1 MKEVGIGR
9 LFYLKQILEKIL
21 LAFEYIDDNES
32 LEALVKQYEKAD
44 LLVLDTEFVRT
55 RTYYAKLG
63 LIQAYDGKTL
73 ALIDPLAVTNLS
85 VFWALL
91 TQPDLIKVL
100 HSCSEDL
107 DVFAHYAQ
115 CQPAPLFDSQIG
127 ASLAGLGHSL
137 GYAKLVE
144 QLLSVSLDKGE
155 SRTDWLKRP
164 LSQAQLDYA
173 ANDVYYLYELYPQLI
188 ETLQNQSRLDWVLAE
203 SERVTQNR
211 LTPIEPAEAYL
222 KVKNA
227 FQLLPKQL
235 ACLRDLAK
243 WRLEVAVKR
252 DMAVGFV
259 IKDHAL
265 ITLSKKQPQNMAQLA
280 KLADLT
286 EQEKRVHGKKIIEI
300 ISQVSD
306 EPLPEPIDVIALKT
320 GYKSAFK
327 AIKQA
332 LVTQAEAAQVPIEL
346 LGSKRHIHE
355 YLRWLWDG
363 KKGDLPLILTG
374 WRANIV
380 GEHLNDIGV

>member
-1 MKEVGIGR
+1 M
-9 LFYLKQILEKIL
+9 
-21 LAFEYIDDNES
+21 LAFEYIDDNER
-32 LEALVKQYEKAD
+32 LEALVRQYEQAD

-55 RTYYAKLG
+55 RSYYAKLG
-63 LIQAYDGKTL
+63 LIQAYDGQTL

-91 TQPDLIKVL
+91 TQPNLIKVL

-144 QLLSVSLDKGE
+144 QLLSVNLDKGE

-173 ANDVYYLYELYPQLI
+173 ANDVYYLYKLYPQLI
-188 ETLQNQSRLDWVLAE
+188 ETLKNQSRLDWVLAE
-203 SERVTQNR
+203 SERITQNR
-211 LTPIEPAEAYL
+211 LTPVDPEEAYL

-265 ITLSKKQPQNMAQLA
+265 ISLSKKQPKSMAQLA
-280 KLADLT
+280 KLTDLT

-300 ISQVSD
+300 MSQVSD
-306 EPLPEPIDVIALKT
+306 EFLPEPIDVIALKT

-327 AIKQA
+327 AIKQV

-380 GEHLNDIGV
+380 GDHLNDIAV

>member
-1 MKEVGIGR
+1 MPVFIDSFCER
-9 LFYLKQILEKIL
+9 ILEKIL
-21 LAFEYIDDNES
+21 LAFEYIDDDAS
-32 LEALVKQYEKAD
+32 LEALVKQYEQAE

-91 TQPDLIKVL
+91 TKPNLMKIL

-115 CQPAPLFDSQIG
+115 CQPGPLFDSQLG
-127 ASLAGLGHSL
+127 ASLSGLGHSL

-144 QLLSVSLDKGE
+144 QLLTVSLDKGE

-188 ETLQNQSRLDWVLAE
+188 DKLRTMGRLEWVLAE
-203 SERVTQNR
+203 SERMTQDR
-211 LTPIEPAEAYL
+211 LLPVNFEEAYL

-227 FQLLPKQL
+227 FQLLPRQL

-243 WRLEVAVKR
+243 WRLEAALSR
-252 DMAVGFV
+252 DMALGFV
-259 IKDHAL
+259 VKDHAL
-265 ITLSKKQPQNMAQLA
+265 IALAKKQPQSITQLA
-280 KLADLT
+280 KLTELT
-286 EQEKRVHGKKIIEI
+286 DQERRIHGKKIIEI
-300 ISQVSD
+300 INQVSVD
-306 EPLPEPIDVIALKT
+306 NLPDPIDVIALKT

-332 LVTQAEAAQVPIEL
+332 LVTQAELKEVPIEL

-374 WRANIV
+374 WRADIV
-380 GEHLNDIGV
+380 GEHLNEIGV